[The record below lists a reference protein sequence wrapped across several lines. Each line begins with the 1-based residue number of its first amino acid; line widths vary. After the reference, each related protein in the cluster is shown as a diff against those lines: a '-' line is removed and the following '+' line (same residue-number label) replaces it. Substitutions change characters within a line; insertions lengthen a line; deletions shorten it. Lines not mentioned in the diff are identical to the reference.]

1 MARIGRGLSVFV
13 PLMTLGLSAGGA
25 RADDAACQ
33 AVLEAVIKQAGVPVR
48 QMITIESAASP
59 GKPLKS
65 EIIRLGDT
73 LYMQIGSQWVTRP
86 YDSQKAVSDSRQSM
100 QKATHTCARVR
111 SDAVDGKQATLYSV
125 QTKGEQGTTNSEIWI
140 GADGLP
146 IQQHT
151 DMQGPSKSR
160 HEVRFD
166 YANVTAPT
174 NIRR

>member
-1 MARIGRGLSVFV
+1 MMNFWRRLSLLVFSMA
-13 PLMTLGLSAGGA
+13 LGLSATGV

-33 AVLEAVIKQAGVPVR
+33 AVLDAVIKQAGVPVR
-48 QMITIESAASP
+48 QMITIESASSP

-111 SDAVDGKQATLYSV
+111 SDTVDGKQATLYSV
-125 QTKGEQGTTNSEIWI
+125 QTRGEQGATNSEIWI

>member
-1 MARIGRGLSVFV
+1 MTKIGRGLSTLIFSMV
-13 PLMTLGLSAGGA
+13 LGLSAGGA
-25 RADDAACQ
+25 RADDAACKT
-33 AVLEAVIKQAGVPVR
+33 VLDAVIKQAGMPVR
-48 QMITIESAASP
+48 QIITIETAASP

-65 EIIRLGDT
+65 EIIRLSDT
-73 LYMQIGSQWVTRP
+73 LYMQVGNQWVARP

-100 QKATHTCARVR
+100 QKAAHTCARLR
-111 SDAVDGKQATLYSV
+111 NDAVDGKQATVYSV
-125 QTKGEQGTTNSEIWI
+125 QTKGEQGTTESEIWI

-146 IQQHT
+146 VRQHT

-166 YANVTAPT
+166 YTNVTAPT

>member
-1 MARIGRGLSVFV
+1 MTNTSCELSILAFLVA
-13 PLMTLGLSAGGA
+13 LGLSTGAA

-33 AVLEAVIKQAGVPVR
+33 AVLESVIKQAGVPVR
-48 QMITIESAASP
+48 QIITIESAASP

-111 SDAVDGKQATLYSV
+111 SDTVDGKQATLYSV

-140 GADGLP
+140 GGDGLP

-166 YANVTAPT
+166 YANVTAAT